1 MGSVGERPDY
11 PENIIAKKNSVSLA
25 QKCCRLNIP
34 LFSKNATNTENK
46 SLFNPKIA
54 ADPKHLFKA

>member
-34 LFSKNATNTENK
+34 LFSKNATDNK

-54 ADPKHLFKA
+54 AVPKHLFKA